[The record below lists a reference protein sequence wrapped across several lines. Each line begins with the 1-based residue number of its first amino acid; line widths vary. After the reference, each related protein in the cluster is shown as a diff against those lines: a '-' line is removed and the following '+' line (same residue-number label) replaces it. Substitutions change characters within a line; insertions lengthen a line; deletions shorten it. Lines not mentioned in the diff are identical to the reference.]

1 MKLSNQHVLYLILFV
16 ATILRFY
23 NYFEI
28 PFTHDEFSAL
38 FRTQFDSFSE
48 MIEFGVKTTDTHPA
62 GIQVFLYYWTKIFGT
77 NEWVVKL
84 PFTLSGIAAVY
95 LLFLIGKVWY
105 NETIGLISAAFI
117 ASLQFAIMYS
127 QLARPYTS
135 GLFFCL
141 LMVYYW
147 SLVIRTP
154 SKQVNR
160 NLILFIIAASACTYN
175 HHFSLLFAAIVG
187 ISGLFFIKKKHL
199 TKYIL
204 SGLTIFVLYIP
215 HLSIFFHQLSMGG
228 IEEWLAKPQDDFILD
243 YLAFAFH
250 YSYLVYAVIIGIII
264 YGYNSQNKKLFD
276 HKKETLLF
284 FCLFITPFL
293 IGFFYSKY
301 INAVIQF
308 SMLLFSFPFILF
320 VMFSQTKL
328 QKPIINL
335 SLVLIIFC
343 ANIFSLIN
351 GREYYSKTYLSPYKE
366 LLVEHKK
373 ALQQHDAIFSIMDS
387 DRKITSYYNQQLG
400 IDSNYT
406 WFDTFPSIKA
416 FSNYLEIKSKTH
428 KYVFLGAMS
437 TNNPLTV
444 PIIQEHFPTLVWQHN
459 YAAATSYLF
468 SSEPTNTPEAFDYL
482 NFEAEA
488 SGNWSSID
496 ENWMID
502 SIKFSGKKAY
512 LMNEHQEYSFSF
524 TKSLNYLLTHENN
537 FIDISLKAYCLDK
550 CDDVALVA
558 TLDDKGENI
567 HWGGTNFN
575 TFVSDSLQWTTITHS
590 IKMSDIPVIKNS
602 IELKVY
608 IWNSGKRTFVIDD
621 FKITIREGNPI
632 IYGLLE
638 EIDKSHF

>member
-1 MKLSNQHVLYLILFV
+1 MKLTNQHVLYFILFV
-16 ATILRFY
+16 AATLRFY

-28 PFTHDEFSAL
+28 PYTHDEFSAL
-38 FRTQFDSFSE
+38 FRTDFDSFSE

-62 GIQVFLYYWTKIFGT
+62 GIQVFLYYWTKVFGV

-95 LLFLIGKVWY
+95 LLFLIGKEWY

-154 SKQVNR
+154 SKHVNR
-160 NLILFIIAASACTYN
+160 NLILFILSASACTYN

-187 ISGLFFIKKKHL
+187 ISGLFFIRKNYL
-199 TKYIL
+199 TKYLL
-204 SGLTIFVLYIP
+204 SGVTIFVLYIP

-228 IEEWLAKPQDDFILD
+228 IEEWLAKPQNDFIID

-250 YSYLVYAVIIGIII
+250 YSYLVYATIIGIII
-264 YGYNSQNKKLFD
+264 YGYHSQSKNLID
-276 HKKETLLF
+276 HKNETLLF
-284 FCLFITPFL
+284 FCWFITPFL

-320 VMFSQTKL
+320 VIFSQIKSL
-328 QKPIINL
+328 KPTINL
-335 SLVLIIFC
+335 TLVLVILG
-343 ANIFSLIN
+343 ANIFSLIH

-373 ALQQHDAIFSIMDS
+373 AHQQHDSIFSIMDS
-387 DRKITSYYNQQLG
+387 DKKITSYYNEQLD

-406 WFDTFPSIKA
+406 WLDTFASMKA
-416 FSNYLEIKSKTH
+416 FSNYLKVKSNTH
-428 KYVFLGAMS
+428 KYVFLGAIS

-444 PIIQEHFPTLVWQHN
+444 PIIQQHFPTLVWQHN

-468 SSEPTNTPEAFDYL
+468 STESINKSEVFDDL
-482 NFEAEA
+482 NFESEA

-496 ENWMID
+496 ENWIID
-502 SIKFSGKKAY
+502 SLKFSGKKAY
-512 LMNEHQEYSFSF
+512 LMNEFQEYSFSF

-537 FIDISLKAYCLDK
+537 FIDISLKTYCFGK
-550 CDDVALVA
+550 CDDIALVA
-558 TLDDKGENI
+558 TLDDNDENI
-567 HWGGTNFN
+567 HWGATNFN
-575 TFVSDSLQWTTITHS
+575 TFVSDSLEWTTITHS
-590 IKMSDIPVIKNS
+590 IKMSDIPLIKNS
-602 IELKVY
+602 MELKVY
-608 IWNSGKRTFVIDD
+608 IWNSGKRTFVVDD
-621 FKITIREGNPI
+621 FTITVRDGNPI